1 MLSLRPDPHPLDY
14 DWRFSANSSIFLSGL
29 CAEHSVLC
37 LGTPSVANILENAL
51 AKYLLID
58 RHPIQNVSNHSV
70 IDINVSKP
78 NIGCEFEYVVIDP
91 PWYLDVYYRWL
102 SWAANSCTSDGTILL
117 SIWPDETRPSASREK
132 KELFNWIKEW
142 GQLELFEKKLTY
154 VTPEFE
160 KKSFLDKTASKVR
173 YGDLL
178 VIKLF
183 SRPKLEPEIMSSTIW
198 HRYIF
203 DNYQLAVKMH
213 NEAQSNARISKIAE
227 AEGWIWPS
235 VSKRAHGRDKIQLWS
250 SDNEVAMVSKPGNL
264 KCALDKL
271 IDSPNSISLF
281 TDYPELMDWNLPK
294 PPYKRTLKW
303 IQNC

>member
-1 MLSLRPDPHPLDY
+1 MLSLRPNPHPLDY
-14 DWRFSANSSIFLSGL
+14 DWRFSANSSIFLSDL
-29 CAEHSVLC
+29 CVKQSILC
-37 LGTPSVANILENAL
+37 LGTPSVASVLENAS
-51 AKYLLID
+51 KEYLLID
-58 RHPIQNVSNHSV
+58 RHPIQDVRNHRV

-78 NIGCEFEYVVIDP
+78 NIGYEFEYVVIDP

-102 SWAANSCTSDGTILL
+102 SWAANSCKINGTILL
-117 SIWPDETRPSASREK
+117 SIWPDETRASASSEK
-132 KELFNWIKEW
+132 KELFNWIKGW

-160 KKSFLDKTASKVR
+160 KKSCLDRVNSKVR
-173 YGDLL
+173 FGDLL
-178 VIKLF
+178 VIKLI
-183 SRPKLEPEIMSSTIW
+183 SRPKLEPEIISTTIW

-213 NEAQSNARISKIAE
+213 NEAQHKAAICKIEE

-250 SDNEVAMVSKPGNL
+250 SDNEVALVNNPENL
-264 KCALDKL
+264 KSSLDKL
-271 IDSPNSISLF
+271 IDSPNSTSLF
-281 TDYPELMDWNLPK
+281 IDYPELLDWNLPA